1 MKRIVI
7 MLLIACSATITA
19 SAQQKKATVD
29 NLPYNV
35 KALFYSFLKSWGAP
49 SDEVYSVI
57 KNPNTNQIE
66 SSVKITH
73 FVANVNTG
81 SVRQN
86 MSAIAEAFKKDEP
99 RSYQL
104 LHLAPTNKESFSLSA
119 VNENGQKT
127 NYLIRAKEPEEMW
140 LLCAK
145 NPENPKL
152 RDAYAIKW
160 TYNDDKSKA
169 LGAIYQ
175 ITSLRPDY
183 YEQSM
188 SGGTGIFND
197 GQNLTTKTFRID
209 GRVGEDLTDSLYVVY
224 MADSAEELDKVA
236 DDAFVAKMPVV
247 GKRFSFSVELDKRK
261 VGRIR
266 TVMPDGS
273 LCQLWTNLDFVPGE
287 TYRIITHNG
296 YYDADNDYERR
307 VGRYSGKSLLNDLQ
321 RRGIDDQTVVVAD
334 TILPGYVDRDI
345 ILNGVEFAVPE
356 NQWGAQAVPVTGG
369 QEPDNMEAWIKTIS
383 LQQQTQLMFKV
394 QSIKAGIERVKA
406 SYKPLGE
413 IMNGGMSFNKV
424 SDKIFE
430 NITAQNKE
438 LDKNVQEFQKAFFAL
453 NPPAKLRQS
462 FYADAYKE
470 ILNIFT
476 EQNKGFTEMYAKT
489 GSLPKAAQK
498 TQKYINKLTEKYV
511 NEMMKDMTH

>member
-19 SAQQKKATVD
+19 SAQQKKATAD
-29 NLPYNV
+29 NTPYNV
-35 KALFYSFLKSWGAP
+35 KALFYSLIKSWGAP
-49 SDEVYSVI
+49 TDEVYSVQ

-66 SSVKITH
+66 SSVKITY

-81 SVRQN
+81 TVRQN
-86 MSAIAEAFKKDEP
+86 MSAIGDAFKKDES
-99 RSYQL
+99 RAYQL
-104 LHLAPTNKESFSLSA
+104 LHLAPGNKESFSLNA

-127 NYLIRAKEPEEMW
+127 SYLVRGADNEEMW

-160 TYNDDKSKA
+160 SMNNDKSKA

-175 ITSLRPDY
+175 ITSLRPDL
-183 YEQSM
+183 YEQNM
-188 SGGTGIFND
+188 SGGIFNS
-197 GQNLTTKTFRID
+197 GQDLTTKTFRID

-224 MADSAEELDKVA
+224 MADSAEELNDVA

-287 TYRIITHNG
+287 TYRITTHNG
-296 YYDADNDYERR
+296 YYDADNDYEQR
-307 VGRYSGKSLLNDLQ
+307 VGRYSGKSLLTDLQ
-321 RRGIDDQTVVVAD
+321 RRGIDDQTVSVDDTVAEYVDGVEVDGVEVAD
-334 TILPGYVDRDI
+334 TVPLADI
-345 ILNGVEFAVPE
+345 TPESVEHVS
-356 NQWGAQAVPVTGG
+356 
-369 QEPDNMEAWIKTIS
+369 MEAWTKSIKP
-383 LQQQTQLMFKV
+383 QQQALLML
-394 QSIKAGIERVKA
+394 KAKGIETGIERVKA
-406 SYKPLGE
+406 AYQPLAE
-413 IMNGGMSFNKV
+413 LMKRGMPLDKV

-430 NITAQNKE
+430 NIAAQNKE
-438 LDKNVQEFQKAFFAL
+438 LDKNIQEFQKTLFSL
-453 NPPAKLRQS
+453 NPPASLRQS

-470 ILNIFT
+470 ILNTFT
-476 EQNKGFTEMYAKT
+476 EQNKGLTVIYAKI
-489 GSLPKAAQK
+489 GSLPKSAQK
-498 TQKYINKLTEKYV
+498 TQKYINKLTEKYMT
-511 NEMMKDMTH
+511 EMVKYINQK

>member
-1 MKRIVI
+1 MIL
-7 MLLIACSATITA
+7 LLIACSATITT

-29 NLPYNV
+29 NTPYNV
-35 KALFYSFLKSWGAP
+35 KALFYTFLKSWGAP
-49 SDEVYSVI
+49 SDEVYSVQR
-57 KNPNTNQIE
+57 NPNTNQIE
-66 SSVKITH
+66 SSVKITY

-86 MSAIAEAFKKDEP
+86 MSAIGDAFKKDES
-99 RSYQL
+99 RAYQL
-104 LHLAPTNKESFSLSA
+104 LHLAPGNKESLALSA
-119 VNENGQKT
+119 VNENGQRT
-127 NYLIRAKEPEEMW
+127 SYLVRGADYEEMW

-160 TYNDDKSKA
+160 SMNDDKSKA

-175 ITSLRPDY
+175 ITSLRPDL
-183 YEQSM
+183 YEQNM
-188 SGGTGIFND
+188 SASIFNG
-197 GQNLTTKTFRID
+197 GQDLTTKTFRID

-224 MADSAEELDKVA
+224 MADTAEELDKVA

-247 GKRFSFSVELDKRK
+247 GKRVSVSVELDKRK

-287 TYRIITHNG
+287 TYRITTHNG
-296 YYDADNDYERR
+296 YYDADNDYEQR

-321 RRGIDDQTVVVAD
+321 SRGIDDQTVEVVD
-334 TILPGYVDRDI
+334 TIPGYVEDNIVLD
-345 ILNGVEFAVPE
+345 GVEFA
-356 NQWGAQAVPVTGG
+356 
-369 QEPDNMEAWIKTIS
+369 EPDNMEAWTKTITP
-383 LQQQTQLMFKV
+383 QQQALLMFKAKG
-394 QSIKAGIERVKA
+394 IEDGIERVKA

-413 IMNGGMSFNKV
+413 LMKGGMSFNKV

-430 NITAQNKE
+430 NIAAQNKE

-470 ILNIFT
+470 ILNTFT
-476 EQNKGFTEMYAKT
+476 EQNKGFTEIFAKT
-489 GSLPKAAQK
+489 GSLSKAAQK
-498 TQKYINKLTEKYV
+498 TQKYINKLTEKYM
-511 NEMMKDMTH
+511 NEMMKGIGQMK